1 MDLILDQEVIAP
13 SCRDGAVAER
23 AKPDH
28 WKGKAA
34 CLEFFEHR
42 GVVVGAVVEHIF
54 GLSCLENPKT
64 PT

>member
-1 MDLILDQEVIAP
+1 MERSEGTWEEVSAP
-13 SCRDGAVAER
+13 
-23 AKPDH
+23 